1 MKRTE
6 SCEVAKDFEAN
17 AYRPTLDGVYKITL
31 INGPKDKDKIKQIK
45 IYFAGTHIPL
55 QRRRSGTSAIDF
67 DTLEKSLQTLK

>member
-45 IYFAGTHIPL
+45 IYFTATHIPL
-55 QRRRSGTSAIDF
+55 QRHRSGASAIDF
-67 DTLEKSLQTLK
+67 GTLEKSLRTL